1 MSNLKRTST
10 TKGSPKKASR
20 SYSPETVIKLWVESG
35 GRCEFNGCNDYLLTD
50 TLSLENSNLSNIA
63 HIVALSPKWPRGNDP
78 LSIERRNEVENLM
91 LVCTKHHHIIDDN
104 KLVGKY
110 TKEKLLRMKQV
121 HEERILRLTGMK
133 PGEKTFAISFKAKVA
148 GEVAQVPSDQIES
161 AIYPRYPL
169 EKRPLA
175 IDLTGLPDV
184 EDGNSWVVGMKMIS
198 EALTKYYYP
207 GIESGA
213 IGHVSIFGLAP
224 IPLLMFFG
232 NQLSNKITTDLYQ
245 RHRSPEGWTWNT
257 DGDTVTYKTRVLKSG
272 ADNSKVALVLSLSGS
287 ITLESLPECVKN
299 HYTIYEITLDGI
311 APNTGFL
318 RKKEDLIAF
327 QVIYQ
332 KLLGEIKQKHGS
344 INEILFFPAVPV
356 PVAIL
361 CGKELL
367 KKVHPTLRIYDFNKR
382 TEGFSYI
389 LDVN

>member
-10 TKGSPKKASR
+10 TKDSPKKASR

-110 TKEKLLRMKQV
+110 TKERLLQMKQV

-148 GEVAQVPSDQIES
+148 GEIAQVPFDQIES
-161 AIYPRYPL
+161 AIYPRYLL
-169 EKRPLA
+169 EKRPLE

-287 ITLESLPECVKN
+287 VTPKSLPRDVRGN
-299 HYTIYEITLDGI
+299 YTIYEITLDGI

-318 RKKEDLIAF
+318 RKREDLVAF
-327 QVIYQ
+327 QVAYQ
-332 KLLGEIKQKHGS
+332 KTLGIIGRTHGAADEIS
-344 INEILFFPAVPV
+344 LFPAVPA
-356 PVAIL
+356 PVAVL
-361 CGKELL
+361 CGRDLL
-367 KKVHPTLRIYDFNKR
+367 KKAHPAIKVYDLNKNKG
-382 TEGFSYI
+382 GFSYI
-389 LDVN
+389 LTIN